1 MTRENMKQALISLL
15 VAAAAAFF
23 STLAQGLGDFIK
35 AHAVDAV
42 SGGIAAAVYLAKA
55 YKG

>member
-1 MTRENMKQALISLL
+1 MTRENIKQVLISLL

-23 STLAQGLGDFIK
+23 SSLAQGLGDLIK
-35 AHAVDAV
+35 AHAIDAV
-42 SGGIAAAVYLAKA
+42 SGTVAATIYLAKA

>member
-1 MTRENMKQALISLL
+1 MKQALISLL
-15 VAAAAAFF
+15 IAAAAAFF
-23 STLAQGLGDFIK
+23 SSLAQGLGDLIR

-42 SGGIAAAVYLAKA
+42 GGVVAAAIYLAKA